1 MQIFV
6 FSHDTDLHLCSNKSL
21 GLINS
26 YIMTSPKGMDEFFW
40 GKEFENILDWI
51 ERLEMAFEVHG
62 YDEVKKFKI
71 EKFNLHGKA
80 RDWFK
85 KLQPTLAYWNE
96 MKIIMQQK
104 LRDVD
109 LVREE

>member
-1 MQIFV
+1 
-6 FSHDTDLHLCSNKSL
+6 
-21 GLINS
+21 
-26 YIMTSPKGMDEFFW
+26 MTSPKGMDEFFW